1 MTGAL
6 RKPKLHKWSGSSQ
19 FVQESLHSDPPCKEG
34 NARFTMVPSKSLS
47 DQYCGRHWRFYN
59 FCKKN
64 VTKKTGFEIINIDIY
79 TLQYILLF
87 LRSAYFWSTHRELT
101 LDQRKLLRVPVIWT
115 FPFAIF
121 ALRVAWNHAYLFLH
135 FWNGWDYSTKL
146 HLSYKPILI
155 YPVYIESFCIPYQSL
170 IKLWRK
176 K

>member
-19 FVQESLHSDPPCKEG
+19 FVQEG

-121 ALRVAWNHAYLFLH
+121 ALRVAWNHAYLFYI
-135 FWNGWDYSTKL
+135 FETDEIIPQ
-146 HLSYKPILI
+146 SYIFHINLYLYTPCILNLF
-155 YPVYIESFCIPYQSL
+155 VYL
-170 IKLWRK
+170 INPWSNYGEKNS
-176 K
+176 